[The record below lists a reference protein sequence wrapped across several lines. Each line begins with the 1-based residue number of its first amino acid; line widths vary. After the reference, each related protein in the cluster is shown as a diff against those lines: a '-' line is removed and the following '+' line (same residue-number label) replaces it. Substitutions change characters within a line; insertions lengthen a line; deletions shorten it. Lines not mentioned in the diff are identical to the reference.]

1 MKRLGVIQAVLFGL
15 LFCILM
21 SPAEANLVTNSGFES
36 GAITPN
42 TTFTPA
48 GGPYGIWMDRAN
60 WSIQPGGPTGYYAYQ
75 DTCSNCT
82 DQLFQGVLGGLA
94 PSGTVLQLDFDYRFS
109 RPVINGISTQ
119 GWETVRI
126 VGLDPGDHWY
136 PWAGDPGW
144 CSECD
149 VLYIKSLAP
158 TTGTGWADFLSPLI
172 TVSKNYAA
180 IGVLFEFG
188 GTIGSGEFRAVDNV
202 VLSTVGVPEPSV
214 LLLLGS
220 GLAGLGGMVW
230 RRKRK

>member
-82 DQLFQGVLGGLA
+82 DQLFQGVLGGA
-94 PSGTVLQLDFDYRFS
+94 
-109 RPVINGISTQ
+109 
-119 GWETVRI
+119 
-126 VGLDPGDHWY
+126 
-136 PWAGDPGW
+136 A
-144 CSECD
+144 
-149 VLYIKSLAP
+149 
-158 TTGTGWADFLSPLI
+158 GTGGLP
-172 TVSKNYAA
+172 
-180 IGVLFEFG
+180 G
-188 GTIGSGEFRAVDNV
+188 RA
-202 VLSTVGVPEPSV
+202 
-214 LLLLGS
+214 
-220 GLAGLGGMVW
+220 
-230 RRKRK
+230 RRKTECRQI